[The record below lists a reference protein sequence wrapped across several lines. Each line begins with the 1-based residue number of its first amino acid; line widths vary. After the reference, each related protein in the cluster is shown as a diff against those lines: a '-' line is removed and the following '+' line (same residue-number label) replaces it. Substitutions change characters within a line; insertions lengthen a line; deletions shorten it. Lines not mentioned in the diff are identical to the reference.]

1 MNRKQFIQS
10 RGATCRNWTWSWS
23 FINHDD
29 QLVIFGAWDV
39 ERDQERAVIL
49 REAWEYNA
57 RLRKNPGYTQAVEH
71 IGYILGGYDLYT
83 FNMVQATSPDAPD
96 VAVIQDF
103 ERRLEKRFLRKRAP
117 SGTLTLLPVLIPK
130 SCPSPVAILRA
141 PQNPSPSTRMN
152 ATRPHGGPVSRI
164 MVPSV
169 SAADSILRKPGV
181 STGKDLSTFII
192 SGR

>member
-39 ERDQERAVIL
+39 ERDQARAVIL
-49 REAWEYNA
+49 GEAWEYNA

-83 FNMVQATSPDAPD
+83 FTWCRPPVRMH
-96 VAVIQDF
+96 
-103 ERRLEKRFLRKRAP
+103 RAWR
-117 SGTLTLLPVLIPK
+117 SFR
-130 SCPSPVAILRA
+130 ILSA
-141 PQNPSPSTRMN
+141 GWKN
-152 ATRPHGGPVSRI
+152 A
-164 MVPSV
+164 
-169 SAADSILRKPGV
+169 
-181 STGKDLSTFII
+181 F
-192 SGR
+192 